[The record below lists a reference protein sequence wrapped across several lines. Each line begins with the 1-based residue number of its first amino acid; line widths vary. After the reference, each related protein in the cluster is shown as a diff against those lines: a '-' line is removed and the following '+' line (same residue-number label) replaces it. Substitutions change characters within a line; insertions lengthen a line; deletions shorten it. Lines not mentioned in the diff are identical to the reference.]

1 MGARFWGKVLLGND
15 DSYLDIKRLKKKLFP
30 KTLLRKSAISF
41 LKKKMGYTWRC
52 LSMFMSGNLSQNNDA
67 KNQLEVAYL
76 WIVPADLKEE

>member
-41 LKKKMGYTWRC
+41 LKKNGLYLKMFEHVYEWK
-52 LSMFMSGNLSQNNDA
+52 SFP
-67 KNQLEVAYL
+67 K
-76 WIVPADLKEE
+76 